1 MEKTIWDEIEDT
13 NIIRKLQK
21 ELHRRMDAGELTD
34 EERTKVLELDLQYQK
49 LLDSNIFINGR
60 PLTEIK
66 EEQTVSLLSPI
77 MNMIMEQQKR
87 QLAEKRE
94 G

>member
-13 NIIRKLQK
+13 NIISKLQK
-21 ELHRRMDAGELTD
+21 ELHQRMDAGKLTD

-49 LLDSNIFINGR
+49 LLDSNIFINGK

-66 EEQTVSLLSPI
+66 EEQAVSFLSPI

>member
-13 NIIRKLQK
+13 NIISKLQK
-21 ELHRRMDAGELTD
+21 ELHKRMDTGELTI
-34 EERTKVLELDLQYQK
+34 EEKIKVLELDLQYQK
-49 LLDSNIFINGR
+49 LLDSNIFINGK

-66 EEQTVSLLSPI
+66 EERTASLMSPLI
-77 MNMIMEQQKR
+77 NKIMEQQKR
-87 QLAEKRE
+87 QLAEKQE

>member
-13 NIIRKLQK
+13 NIISKLQK
-21 ELHRRMDAGELTD
+21 ELHKRMDTGELTI
-34 EERTKVLELDLQYQK
+34 EEKTKVLELDLQYQK
-49 LLDSNIFINGR
+49 LLDSNIFINGK

-66 EEQTVSLLSPI
+66 EERTASLMSPLI
-77 MNMIMEQQKR
+77 NKIMEQQKR
-87 QLAEKRE
+87 QLAEKQE

>member
-13 NIIRKLQK
+13 NIISKLQK
-21 ELHRRMDAGELTD
+21 ELHQRMDAGKLTD

-49 LLDSNIFINGR
+49 LLDSNIFINGK

-66 EEQTVSLLSPI
+66 EEQTVSFLSPI

-87 QLAEKRE
+87 QLAEK
-94 G
+94 